1 MTILLTGGSGFLG
14 RRVAERLVADG
25 QDVVSLSRS
34 NPEPP
39 AGRHVRVL
47 AVDLTDRDAVR
58 HAATAIGDVESI
70 IHLASLVPKTSSDD
84 DAVSAFACNVM
95 GTVHVFEAFGR
106 AGQAN
111 VFASTAEVYGL
122 PASRAPID
130 EDAAVQPRSWYG
142 ASKAAAELYC
152 TTLGRRGAMSVATL
166 RFTVL
171 YGSGDTINRAIPNFV
186 RSAVL
191 GEPIRVFGGEELRD
205 YLHVDDAAG
214 AVLLAWSRRI
224 TGTFNVGSGEGISV
238 RDAARAILHMAGGE
252 STVEVL
258 PREKPS
264 ADLVLNV
271 TRFRDATGFAPSHVF
286 PDGLEEQIAWAA
298 AGNTRL

>member
-14 RRVAERLVADG
+14 RRVAELMVG
-25 QDVVSLSRS
+25 EGEDVVSLGRTDAGPSS
-34 NPEPP
+34 GG
-39 AGRHVRVL
+39 AGRFMC
-47 AVDLTDRDAVR
+47 VDLTDRDAVYR
-58 HAATAIGDVESI
+58 AAATVGDVDSV
-70 IHLASLVPKTSSDD
+70 IHLAALVPKTSSDD
-84 DAVSAFACNVM
+84 EAASAFACNVM
-95 GTVHVFEAFGR
+95 GTVHLFDAFAR
-106 AGQAN
+106 AGQSN

-122 PASRAPID
+122 PDSRMAID
-130 EDAAVQPRSWYG
+130 EDAGVQPRSWYG

-152 TTLGRRGAMSVATL
+152 TALERRGALRIATL

-171 YGSGDTINRAIPNFV
+171 YGAGDTINRAVPNFV
-186 RSAVL
+186 RSAVR
-191 GEPIRVFGGEELRD
+191 GEPIRIFGGEELRD
-205 YLHVDDAAG
+205 YLHVDDAAR
-214 AVLLAWSRRI
+214 AVLLAWQRRA
-224 TGTFNVGSGEGISV
+224 TGIFNVGSGTGISV

-258 PREKPS
+258 PREKPA

-298 AGNTRL
+298 AGDTRL

>member
-1 MTILLTGGSGFLG
+1 MTLLLTGASGFLG
-14 RRVAERLVADG
+14 RRVAELLVTEG
-25 QDVVSLSRS
+25 QDVVSLGRS
-34 NPEPP
+34 TPEAP
-39 AGRHVRVL
+39 VRFL
-47 AVDLTDRDAVR
+47 SVDLSDRDAVR
-58 HAATAIGDVESI
+58 RAAAQVGDVESI
-70 IHLASLVPKTSSDD
+70 IHLAALVPKVSGDD
-84 DAVSAFACNVM
+84 EAATAFACNVM
-95 GTVHVFEAFGR
+95 GTVNLFEAFGR

-122 PASRAPID
+122 PHSHLPLD
-130 EDAAVQPRSWYG
+130 EAAAVQPRSWYG

-152 TTLGRRGAMSVATL
+152 AALERRGAMRVATL

-171 YGSGDTINRAIPNFV
+171 YGAGDTINRAVPNFV
-186 RSAVL
+186 RSAVRN
-191 GEPIRVFGGEELRD
+191 EPIRIFGGEELRD
-205 YLHVDDAAG
+205 YLHVDDAAR
-214 AVLLAWSRRI
+214 AVVLAWQRRI
-224 TGTFNVGSGEGISV
+224 TGTFNVGSGEGIAV

-258 PREKPS
+258 PREKPA
-264 ADLVLNV
+264 ADIVLNV

>member
-1 MTILLTGGSGFLG
+1 MTILLTGASGFLG
-14 RRVAERLVADG
+14 RRVAELMVAEG
-25 QDVVSLSRS
+25 RDVVSLGRS
-34 NPEPP
+34 APEPS
-39 AGRHVRVL
+39 AASVARFMT
-47 AVDLTDRDAVR
+47 ADLTDRDAVHR
-58 HAATAIGDVESI
+58 AAATVGDVESV
-70 IHLASLVPKTSSDD
+70 IHLAALVPKTSGDD
-84 DAVSAFACNVM
+84 EPASAFACNVM
-95 GTVHVFEAFGR
+95 GTVHLFEAFGR

-122 PASRAPID
+122 PDSHAPLH
-130 EDAAVQPRSWYG
+130 EDAGVQPRSWYG

-152 TTLGRRGAMSVATL
+152 SALERRGAMRMATL

-171 YGSGDTINRAIPNFV
+171 YGAGDTISRAVPNFV
-186 RSAVL
+186 RSAVR
-191 GEPIRVFGGEELRD
+191 GEPIRIFGGEELRD
-205 YLHVDDAAG
+205 YLHVDDAAR
-214 AVLLAWSRRI
+214 AVHLAWKRRI
-224 TGTFNVGSGEGISV
+224 TGTFNVGSGDGIAV
-238 RDAARAILHMAGGE
+238 RDAASAILHMAGGE

-264 ADLVLNV
+264 ADIVLNV